1 MKLMLGQQV
10 KFLLRV
16 FAFIVVILFSN
27 PSFSLDLEEQ
37 LAASRREIK
46 VAHHRE
52 IDLENHH
59 KTLQRATLGAV
70 VAINIKGV
78 FLEDRQ

>member
-1 MKLMLGQQV
+1 LRNSW
-10 KFLLRV
+10 LLC
-16 FAFIVVILFSN
+16 
-27 PSFSLDLEEQ
+27 
-37 LAASRREIK
+37 EIK
-46 VAHHRE
+46 VARRRE

-70 VAINIKGV
+70 AAINIKGV